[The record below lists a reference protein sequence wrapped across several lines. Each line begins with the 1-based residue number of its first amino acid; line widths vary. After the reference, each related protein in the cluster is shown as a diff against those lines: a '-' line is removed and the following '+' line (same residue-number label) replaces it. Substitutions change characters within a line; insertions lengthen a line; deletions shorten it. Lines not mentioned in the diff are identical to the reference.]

1 MIKDIKISSAFDFY
15 LYGRR
20 LQDIINPSLVKFSC
34 LKINWSALENSIK
47 HLLGVKKL
55 WINLNFD
62 AGRAFIF
69 EDRKYNSLVEDN
81 WPFWMQLTKLKITSE
96 QYDTSECIRIVQLI
110 VKILK
115 KNDALKAEL
124 VLYFNHQI
132 KPKY

>member
-1 MIKDIKISSAFDFY
+1 M
-15 LYGRR
+15 
-20 LQDIINPSLVKFSC
+20 QDIINPSLVEFSC

-47 HLLGVKKL
+47 DLLEVKKL

-96 QYDTSECIRIVQLI
+96 QYEISECIRIVQLI
-110 VKILK
+110 VKIMK
-115 KNDALKAEL
+115 KNDALKVEL
-124 VLYFNHQI
+124 ASNFDNEP